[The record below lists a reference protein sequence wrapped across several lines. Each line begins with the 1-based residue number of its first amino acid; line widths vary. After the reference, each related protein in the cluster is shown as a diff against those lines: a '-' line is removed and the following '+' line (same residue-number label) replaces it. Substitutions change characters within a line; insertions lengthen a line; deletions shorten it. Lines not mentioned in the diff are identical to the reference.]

1 MSYYV
6 MTGAHGVLMITD
18 AGVLQ
23 ENVTTEFDA
32 DGFLKF
38 ADMWHEWASLPY
50 DAPERYDET
59 LAAEVVRR
67 CNLGGQKNGGW
78 KDPRH
83 IVEHF
88 VGARSWSKGGEPHF
102 ACGSVRTDYL
112 DTAVADLTHRIENYE
127 ARLDDIGDWR
137 DLLRTDFTGAYR
149 YEKDLHAC
157 AFKHRAML
165 QERIEKVRAGH
176 LWKPAV
182 YSDGKK
188 VRDGDGSTEYLL
200 TRAVLIPDD

>member
-6 MTGAHGVLMITD
+6 MTGANGVLMITET
-18 AGVLQ
+18 GVLL
-23 ENVTTEFDA
+23 ENVTDDFDA
-32 DGFLKF
+32 DGFLSF
-38 ADMWHEWASLPY
+38 ANLWHEWASLPY
-50 DAPERYDET
+50 DAPERYDES
-59 LAAEVVRR
+59 LAAEVVMR
-67 CNLGGQKNGGW
+67 CDLVGKKTGGW
-78 KDPRH
+78 ENPRH

-88 VGARSWSKGGEPHF
+88 VGARCWNKSSEPHF
-102 ACGSVRTDYL
+102 ACGSVRTEIL
-112 DTAVADLTHRIENYE
+112 ETAVAELTHRIENYE
-127 ARLDDIGDWR
+127 ARLADIGDWR

-165 QERIEKVRAGH
+165 QERIEKIRAGH

-188 VRDGDGSTEYLL
+188 IRDGDGSTEYLL
-200 TRAVLIPDD
+200 MNAPLIPDD